1 MRLSRIWKILQ
12 IEEGAISTGADNTLR
27 DLQISSYPTKAEFN
41 HFLSFIQNDSNF
53 KDKLKRAYLGRC

>member
-1 MRLSRIWKILQ
+1 MKDSADPGGWYP
-12 IEEGAISTGADNTLR
+12 ATGADNT